1 MFAHY
6 GTAMNYLGYLKNFCE
21 GENLCMT
28 WLDNSVS
35 AWRKGAGKL
44 LLANGFKHINKRV
57 PFTWCWIK
65 GLVSNF
71 DRCRMARYSLF
82 VLVCWE
88 FLLRPLSE
96 ACPMLVG
103 GEQDTGSLPDGKHSG
118 IWLDREGRV
127 NLRLLKRKHRPRGS
141 LMLRPHTCGG
151 LTQRASFCLACR
163 LKITLAQ
170 TSYGEVLFPAKPS
183 KIMQDIKANSL
194 SLSFNPEGIS
204 WKSFR
209 AGHATHLAACG
220 CDIKLIM
227 AAGEWKSRAFLDY
240 IDADMVDKAVFLHTT
255 LDRSD
260 DEDEAE
266 EEETRS
272 RQKVESVTQQ
282 VNTQPIAVS
291 AS

>member
-1 MFAHY
+1 
-6 GTAMNYLGYLKNFCE
+6 
-21 GENLCMT
+21 
-28 WLDNSVS
+28 
-35 AWRKGAGKL
+35 
-44 LLANGFKHINKRV
+44 
-57 PFTWCWIK
+57 
-65 GLVSNF
+65 
-71 DRCRMARYSLF
+71 
-82 VLVCWE
+82 
-88 FLLRPLSE
+88 
-96 ACPMLVG
+96 
-103 GEQDTGSLPDGKHSG
+103 
-118 IWLDREGRV
+118 
-127 NLRLLKRKHRPRGS
+127 
-141 LMLRPHTCGG
+141 MLRPHICRG
-151 LTQRASFCLACR
+151 LIQRAPFCLACR
-163 LKITLAQ
+163 LKVTLAQ
-170 TSYGEVLFPAKPS
+170 TAYGEILFPAKPS
-183 KIMQDIKANSL
+183 KIMQVIKENSL

-227 AAGEWKSRAFLDY
+227 AAGEWKSRAFLEY